1 MISKKVPI
9 KISLTFKKGRIKM
22 PLIRKAIE
30 KRRRHFITL
39 LMNTGLFKQLDLE
52 SLTLTEL
59 ELEYK
64 RYSERRNEEY
74 E

>member
-1 MISKKVPI
+1 
-9 KISLTFKKGRIKM
+9 M